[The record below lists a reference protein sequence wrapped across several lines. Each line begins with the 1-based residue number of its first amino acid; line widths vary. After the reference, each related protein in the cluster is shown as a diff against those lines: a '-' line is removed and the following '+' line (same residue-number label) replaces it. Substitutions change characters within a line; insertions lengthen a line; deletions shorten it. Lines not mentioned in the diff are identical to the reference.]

1 MQIEVEVDCELSV
14 RQRRLYEGIKQ
25 KITLEDLL
33 SANNATSK
41 AESDAASKHLMNLV
55 MQFRKVRQCG
65 PRYDTIRYD
74 TILAR
79 RPALVLGTQD

>member
-1 MQIEVEVDCELSV
+1 VQIEVEVDCELSV

-55 MQFRKVRQCG
+55 MQFRKVSASH
-65 PRYDTIRYD
+65 DTCKSRP
-74 TILAR
+74 LSWAR
-79 RPALVLGTQD
+79 RIRCGSWSIV